1 MGRADCLAWPIA
13 CCLYAT
19 DRLRTISTA
28 CPLSI
33 ELFGYADICCL
44 TLQLAQLSRYDPG
57 FPSLQS
63 ALSETINPAPCL
75 VDIPRIPAPPLAS
88 RRPGPAQVLPCHS
101 RQTPPTTGNNQLTPP
116 VGWVAWHPQ
125 NVSRS
130 PHRHRHQLRSRPR
143 RHQLRRPPFA
153 LALPQSRQTPD
164 HAAARKQS
172 RPRAFT

>member
-1 MGRADCLAWPIA
+1 MGRAVCLAWPIA

-19 DRLRTISTA
+19 DRLRTVSTD
-28 CPLSI
+28 CPLAV
-33 ELFGYADICCL
+33 ELFALHAGHCL
-44 TLQLAQLSRYDPG
+44 TPQFAQPSRYRPG

-63 ALSETINPAPCL
+63 SLSETINSALCTA
-75 VDIPRIPAPPLAS
+75 DIPTIPAPPLAS
-88 RRPGPAQVLPCHS
+88 RRPGLAQVLLCHS
-101 RQTPPTTGNNQLTPP
+101 RQTPPTTGNNRLTPP